1 MFTPVICKIAVPCCS
16 LCYSQIRFALMEFDG
31 AWHLQSFRLVLYH
44 GKAIIKFRTCG
55 YQAWPCTP
63 QGDIDN
69 E

>member
-1 MFTPVICKIAVPCCS
+1 MVHGIFRVSVK
-16 LCYSQIRFALMEFDG
+16 
-31 AWHLQSFRLVLYH
+31 SFYH

>member
-1 MFTPVICKIAVPCCS
+1 
-16 LCYSQIRFALMEFDG
+16 MEFDG

-44 GKAIIKFRTCG
+44 GKAIIKFHTCG